1 MGVCYLIT
9 YKVDGNA
16 WKLKTHVTGALLN
29 RHTKA
34 AAFIDC
40 CEWPHDS
47 NLTINIIL
55 HILLWVQTT
64 VMKNVFLVLNEWETV
79 QRAFFSN
86 GCTQDVGNAQKKRKA
101 CSTVAS

>member
-64 VMKNVFLVLNEWETV
+64 VMKNVFLVLNEGK
-79 QRAFFSN
+79 RFSVHFLVM
-86 GCTQDVGNAQKKRKA
+86 DARRMLAMRKKSERLA
-101 CSTVAS
+101 LL